1 MFATAI
7 SHIENVPAKIVS
19 PKTNPSQPILNGKYL
34 LLTRLGEGN
43 TSKVYLG
50 QTLESNQ
57 YVAIKIIRDDF
68 LQKDA
73 EGARKA
79 VISEVL
85 ALQALKH
92 KNIIKIFE
100 YGDNGQVFKPTSGR
114 TVGNLVYIVIEYVQ
128 GGLLLFDLCQLV
140 GTNGGFGE
148 ECGRFLFS

>member
-1 MFATAI
+1 M
-7 SHIENVPAKIVS
+7 
-19 PKTNPSQPILNGKYL
+19 
-34 LLTRLGEGN
+34 
-43 TSKVYLG
+43 
-50 QTLESNQ
+50 
-57 YVAIKIIRDDF
+57 
-68 LQKDA
+68 QKDA

-85 ALQALKH
+85 ALQALRH

-114 TVGNLVYIVIEYVQ
+114 VVGNLVYIVIEYVQ